1 MVSTVLAGYLI
12 SGGNCHES
20 PAHRA
25 WKTTQASHHPPNPSR
40 HAEGQAVYPFDDPV
54 ALICNEEAKLEG
66 LPLNRALR
74 DENGNIYDIIAGTFF
89 LCGAPPDSEDFT
101 SLTDE
106 QLAHYTNRFRFIEF
120 YIPEVHT

>member
-1 MVSTVLAGYLI
+1 MKVLLI
-12 SGGNCHES
+12 EPGKPPRQAIIPQTLEAMQKAVGGLI
-20 PAHRA
+20 
-25 WKTTQASHHPPNPSR
+25 
-40 HAEGQAVYPFDDPV
+40 QAVYPFDDPV

-74 DENGNIYDIIAGTFF
+74 DEDGNIAGTFF
-89 LCGAPPDSEDFT
+89 LCGAPADSEDFT

-120 YIPEVHT
+120 YIQEVHT

>member
-1 MVSTVLAGYLI
+1 MKVLLI
-12 SGGNCHES
+12 EPGKPPRPAIIPQTLAAMQKAVGGLI
-20 PAHRA
+20 
-25 WKTTQASHHPPNPSR
+25 
-40 HAEGQAVYPFDDPV
+40 QAVYPFDDPV

-74 DENGNIYDIIAGTFF
+74 DE
-89 LCGAPPDSEDFT
+89 DSEDFT

-120 YIPEVHT
+120 YIQEVHT

>member
-1 MVSTVLAGYLI
+1 MKVLLI
-12 SGGNCHES
+12 EPGKPPRQAIIPQTLEAMQKAVGGLI
-20 PAHRA
+20 
-25 WKTTQASHHPPNPSR
+25 
-40 HAEGQAVYPFDDPV
+40 QAVYPFDDPV

-106 QLAHYTNRFRFIEF
+106 QLAHYSNRFRFIEF
-120 YIPEVHT
+120 YIQEVRT

>member
-1 MVSTVLAGYLI
+1 MKVLLI
-12 SGGNCHES
+12 EPGKPPKPAIIPQTLAAMQKAVGGLI
-20 PAHRA
+20 
-25 WKTTQASHHPPNPSR
+25 QA
-40 HAEGQAVYPFDDPV
+40 V

-74 DENGNIYDIIAGTFF
+74 DEDGNIYDIIAGTFF

-106 QLAHYTNRFRFIEF
+106 QLAHYSNRFRFIEF
-120 YIPEVHT
+120 YIQEVRT

>member
-1 MVSTVLAGYLI
+1 MKVLLI
-12 SGGNCHES
+12 EPGKPPRQAIIPQTLEAMQKAVGGLI
-20 PAHRA
+20 
-25 WKTTQASHHPPNPSR
+25 
-40 HAEGQAVYPFDDPV
+40 QAVYPFDDPV

-74 DENGNIYDIIAGTFF
+74 DEDGNIYDIIAGTFF
-89 LCGAPPDSEDFT
+89 LCGAPADSEDFT

-120 YIPEVHT
+120 YIQEVHT

>member
-1 MVSTVLAGYLI
+1 MNILLIEPGKPPRPTEIPQTLSAMQHLVGGYIQVL
-12 SGGNCHES
+12 
-20 PAHRA
+20 
-25 WKTTQASHHPPNPSR
+25 
-40 HAEGQAVYPFDDPV
+40 YPFDDPV
-54 ALICNEEAKLEG
+54 ALVCNEEGKLKG

-74 DENGNIYDIIAGTFF
+74 DEAGTIYDIISGPFF

-120 YIPEVHT
+120 YIQEVRT

>member
-1 MVSTVLAGYLI
+1 MKRNAYYRALKLKPRKKLSYDVILHKLYKHGSKLI
-12 SGGNCHES
+12 RKQMKNLFPCDGKHL
-20 PAHRA
+20 PYQ
-25 WKTTQASHHPPNPSR
+25 K
-40 HAEGQAVYPFDDPV
+40 
-54 ALICNEEAKLEG
+54 AKLEG

-120 YIPEVHT
+120 YIPEVRT

>member
-1 MVSTVLAGYLI
+1 MKVLLI
-12 SGGNCHES
+12 EPGKPPR
-20 PAHRA
+20 PAIIPQTLEA
-25 WKTTQASHHPPNPSR
+25 MQK
-40 HAEGQAVYPFDDPV
+40 AVYPFDDPV

-74 DENGNIYDIIAGTFF
+74 DEDGNIYDIIAGTFF

-106 QLAHYTNRFRFIEF
+106 QLTHYTNRFRFIEF
-120 YIPEVHT
+120 YIQEVHT

>member
-1 MVSTVLAGYLI
+1 MKVLLTEPGKPPKPAIIPQTLAAMQKAVGGLI
-12 SGGNCHES
+12 
-20 PAHRA
+20 
-25 WKTTQASHHPPNPSR
+25 
-40 HAEGQAVYPFDDPV
+40 QAVYPFDDPV

-74 DENGNIYDIIAGTFF
+74 DEDGNIYDIIAGTFF

-120 YIPEVHT
+120 YIQEVRT

>member
-1 MVSTVLAGYLI
+1 MKVLLI
-12 SGGNCHES
+12 EPGKPPK
-20 PAHRA
+20 PAIIPQTLA
-25 WKTTQASHHPPNPSR
+25 AMQK
-40 HAEGQAVYPFDDPV
+40 AVYPFDDPV

-74 DENGNIYDIIAGTFF
+74 DEDGNIYDIIAGTFF

-120 YIPEVHT
+120 YIQEVHT

>member
-1 MVSTVLAGYLI
+1 MKVLLI
-12 SGGNCHES
+12 EPGKPPRPAIIPQTLTSMQKAVGGLI
-20 PAHRA
+20 
-25 WKTTQASHHPPNPSR
+25 
-40 HAEGQAVYPFDDPV
+40 QAVYPFNDPV

-106 QLAHYTNRFRFIEF
+106 QLAHYANRFRFIEF
-120 YIPEVHT
+120 YIPEVCT